1 VAPRSFGDGT
11 ANDRTHD
18 ALVVYA
24 GRMANEK
31 GVDLLVRAL
40 ALVPDARLELAGDG
54 PKRAEIERLVDEL
67 GLRSRVRFL
76 GAVARPALL
85 ELYGR
90 ATVACVPSVC
100 EEPFGY
106 AVAEAMTKNTTI
118 ITTPTNTIPKL

>member
-90 ATVACVPSVC
+90 ATVACGPIAC
-100 EEPFGY
+100 EDAFCHAGAE
-106 AVAEAMTKNTTI
+106 AVAGGTAV
-118 ITTPTNTIPKL
+118 